1 MGYSTPNRMV
11 WLYFSALQRRVQ
23 AIQATGNGAA
33 QADIALCLML
43 TVAVVETFL
52 NLFFRVA
59 VSEPAF
65 AQHKGRITRD
75 LERRASLDHKLRR
88 WPEAVFGRPLD
99 PDDPILRSF
108 FALKEKRNRLMHFTS
123 THETFAGDGFQI
135 EGLTDTSVLDDLAPT
150 DALTAL
156 QVAEDMMRFLL
167 RHRGVAEAAL
177 PAALHMWTGQPP
189 LE

>member
-11 WLYFSALQRRVQ
+11 WLYFSAIQRRVQ
-23 AIQATGNGAA
+23 AIQASGSDAA
-33 QADIALCLML
+33 QEDIALCLIL
-43 TVAVVETFL
+43 AVAVIETFL

-65 AQHKGRITRD
+65 AQHKVLIIRD

-99 PDDPILRSF
+99 LDDPIVRLF

-135 EGLTDTSVLDDLAPT
+135 EGLADTSVLDDLAPT
-150 DALTAL
+150 DAVMAL
-156 QVAEDMMRFLL
+156 QIAEDMMRVLL
-167 RHRGVAEAAL
+167 RYRGVSEAAL

-189 LE
+189 LD